1 MSAQK
6 PAAGAG
12 ACSSQE
18 KGSRTP
24 LERPADAAKALYHLR
39 VTFFP
44 QDPAE
49 KAAAL
54 RAGAALALLDAL
66 FGTCLSTHRHPL
78 FAAADSVSS
87 TPGSSD
93 AEAGVGCT
101 PLIRKF
107 DHYRWWITYLHWT

>member
-6 PAAGAG
+6 PATGPEEG
-12 ACSSQE
+12 
-18 KGSRTP
+18 GRTP
-24 LERPADAAKALYHLR
+24 LERAADAAEELYRLR
-39 VTFFP
+39 DTFFP

-54 RAGAALALLDAL
+54 RAGAALALLDSL
-66 FGTCLSTHRHPL
+66 FGTCLSTRRHPL